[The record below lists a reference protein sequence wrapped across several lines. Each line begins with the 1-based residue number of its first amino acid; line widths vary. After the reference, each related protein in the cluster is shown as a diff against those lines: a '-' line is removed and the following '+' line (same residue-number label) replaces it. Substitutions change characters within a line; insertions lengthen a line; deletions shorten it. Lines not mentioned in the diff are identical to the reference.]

1 MIQCLCKAQG
11 KKYSSKAC
19 GCHNQHLACKTF
31 CYYYGRQDCLTQ
43 QFTAVE
49 QIETDDV
56 DSNLPEDFDD
66 YFKQDNEDGESVPD
80 DKVSDYLDEWE

>member
-1 MIQCLCKAQG
+1 MIQCPCKVQG
-11 KKYSSKAC
+11 KKFSSNAR
-19 GCHNQHLACKTF
+19 GCHNQHLACKAF
-31 CYYYGRQDCLTQ
+31 CNCHGKQDCLTQ
-43 QFTAVE
+43 QFTAVK

-66 YFKQDNEDGESVPD
+66 NFKQVNEDGGGVSG